1 MFFPFLQA
9 EAADK
14 LQNTLASADSTKAV
28 ISNIHETITTSSAQD
43 IVSSLAQE
51 AINFGLKVLAALAI
65 YIIGGWIIRRIKKL
79 LKRGFERKGTDATIA
94 TFTVSVVTIALWVI
108 VIILTVG
115 SLGVNT
121 SSLAALLAAG
131 GMAIG
136 MALGGTVQNFAGG
149 IMILAFKPF
158 KAGDYIEA
166 LGFAGIV
173 QEVSMVSTKLL
184 TLDNRIVI
192 LPNGALSGGNIMNY
206 SAKDLR
212 RVDRTI
218 SISYGVDAEKA
229 KAAIREVIASNPK
242 ILDAKTKGAADP
254 FVAVIELGQSSVN
267 YVIRVWTR
275 AENYWEVF
283 FFLNET
289 LYTELPK
296 KGVTFPFPQLDVHI
310 KQS

>member
-65 YIIGGWIIRRIKKL
+65 YIIGGWIIRRIKKM

-173 QEVSMVSTKLL
+173 QEVSMVFRGYYCDDTA
-184 TLDNRIVI
+184 T
-192 LPNGALSGGNIMNY
+192 
-206 SAKDLR
+206 
-212 RVDRTI
+212 
-218 SISYGVDAEKA
+218 

-242 ILDAKTKGAADP
+242 ILDAKTEGAADP
-254 FVAVIELGQSSVN
+254 FVAVIELSQSSVN

-296 KGVTFPFPQLDVHI
+296 KGVTFPFQQLDVHI

>member
-14 LQNTLASADSTKAV
+14 LQNPLASADSTKAV
-28 ISNIHETITTSSAQD
+28 ISNIKETITTSSAQD

-184 TLDNRIVI
+184 TVDNRIVI

-254 FVAVIELGQSSVN
+254 FVAVIELSQSSVN

>member
-79 LKRGFERKGTDATIA
+79 LKRSFERKGTDATIA

-131 GMAIG
+131 GMALPVIPN
-136 MALGGTVQNFAGG
+136 AEPGTITFSSNATFNTLFT
-149 IMILAFKPF
+149 IL
-158 KAGDYIEA
+158 
-166 LGFAGIV
+166 V
-173 QEVSMVSTKLL
+173 L
-184 TLDNRIVI
+184 T
-192 LPNGALSGGNIMNY
+192 
-206 SAKDLR
+206 
-212 RVDRTI
+212 
-218 SISYGVDAEKA
+218 
-229 KAAIREVIASNPK
+229 
-242 ILDAKTKGAADP
+242 
-254 FVAVIELGQSSVN
+254 
-267 YVIRVWTR
+267 
-275 AENYWEVF
+275 
-283 FFLNET
+283 
-289 LYTELPK
+289 
-296 KGVTFPFPQLDVHI
+296 
-310 KQS
+310 

>member
-212 RVDRTI
+212 RVDRNHAG
-218 SISYGVDAEKA
+218 SRERRRDNLCRARRLHRR
-229 KAAIREVIASNPK
+229 AA
-242 ILDAKTKGAADP
+242 G
-254 FVAVIELGQSSVN
+254 
-267 YVIRVWTR
+267 
-275 AENYWEVF
+275 
-283 FFLNET
+283 
-289 LYTELPK
+289 
-296 KGVTFPFPQLDVHI
+296 
-310 KQS
+310 

>member
-192 LPNGALSGGNIMNY
+192 LPNGALSGSNIMNY

-254 FVAVIELGQSSVN
+254 FVAVIELSQSSVN